1 MLQAINYQLLH
12 RAAICL
18 KEDQLYKAS
27 ISFKIQQSPSVF
39 LFQSLATDIAK
50 NKNRHNKHRYKE
62 GKFNYSSQF
71 TLFSYFTLLSSVTG
85 DRVSALLLQS

>member
-12 RAAICL
+12 RAAISL

-27 ISFKIQQSPSVF
+27 ISFKIQQCPSVF

-62 GKFNYSSQF
+62 GKFNYPSQF

>member
-1 MLQAINYQLLH
+1 MLQAINYQLLP
-12 RAAICL
+12 RAAISL

>member
-1 MLQAINYQLLH
+1 MLQAINFQLLH
-12 RAAICL
+12 RAAISL

-39 LFQSLATDIAK
+39 LFQSLATDITK

>member
-12 RAAICL
+12 RAAISL

-85 DRVSALLLQS
+85 DRVSPLLLQS